1 MINTVIGD
9 QHVIAMIE
17 NSMQLLESCP
27 AEPALRAVR

>member
-9 QHVIAMIE
+9 EHVIATIE
-17 NSMQLLESCP
+17 NSMQLLESRP